1 MTCLEDVPAIF
12 KEKSFLCH
20 KLEDIKLGSQSEKWS
35 INLGGK
41 IMDNTG
47 LTKRN
52 QIRKINW
59 KAPNAW
65 NGNPLFESEYDQPK
79 KIQEVPG
86 N

>member
-1 MTCLEDVPAIF
+1 
-12 KEKSFLCH
+12 
-20 KLEDIKLGSQSEKWS
+20 
-35 INLGGK
+35 
-41 IMDNTG
+41 MDNTG

-65 NGNPLFESEYDQPK
+65 DGNPLFESEYDQPK

-86 N
+86 NSSYLYVCYFMLFVDRIIYTYIILN

>member
-1 MTCLEDVPAIF
+1 
-12 KEKSFLCH
+12 
-20 KLEDIKLGSQSEKWS
+20 
-35 INLGGK
+35 
-41 IMDNTG
+41 MDNTG

-65 NGNPLFESEYDQPK
+65 DGNPLFESEYDQPK

-86 N
+86 NSSYLYVCYFMLFVDRIIYTNIILN